1 MNILPAGNKLPVQ
14 RGFSKNGTDDLL
26 PVLRFLGGLY
36 NFSNFVIACWT
47 LVRQHPVKSLLF
59 SFNVSHDMKKSN
71 IFYIFGNDQILPKN
85 VQLKLQVYVN

>member
-47 LVRQHPVKSLLF
+47 LVRQQSLLF
-59 SFNVSHDMKKSN
+59 SFNVSHDMKKSD
-71 IFYIFGNDQILPKN
+71 IFYIFGSDQILPKN
-85 VQLKLQVYVN
+85 MQLK